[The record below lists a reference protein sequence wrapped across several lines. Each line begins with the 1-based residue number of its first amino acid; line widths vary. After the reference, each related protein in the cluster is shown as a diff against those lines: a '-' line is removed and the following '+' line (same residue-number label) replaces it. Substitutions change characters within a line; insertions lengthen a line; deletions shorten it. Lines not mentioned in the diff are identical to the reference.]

1 MALPAFLGKIVGW
14 LRAGYPDG
22 MPERDY
28 IPLMALLGK
37 HLASDE
43 VTLIAGELDISAPV
57 TAEEIK
63 KAIGAITRA
72 PVNDADTA
80 RSARTSQQA
89 AGRWHRQTGADRR
102 PGGRAGSAQNDHTP
116 AALGAWPTTEPRV
129 GAPWRAAGRFFAARP
144 AVARV
149 LGRWGHILHP
159 VVLIALGCSSSS
171 RRARSACRQDADIPA
186 RRVPNACRR
195 FPRYRQQC
203 SSGHFR
209 GRSVNPSP

>member
-129 GAPWRAAGRFFAARP
+129 GALVRRRTG
-144 AVARV
+144 
-149 LGRWGHILHP
+149 
-159 VVLIALGCSSSS
+159 SSP
-171 RRARSACRQDADIPA
+171 PA
-186 RRVPNACRR
+186 RRCQG
-195 FPRYRQQC
+195 PRPLGTHPAPGGADRPGMFILIQA
-203 SSGHFR
+203 GAF
-209 GRSVNPSP
+209 GL